1 MASEQIFN
9 VDGQSFDEQVL
20 GSDTPVLVDFWAT
33 WCGPCRMVA
42 PVLDELADDYDG
54 RLRIAKLDVDHA
66 QDVAARYGIQGIP
79 HFILFKDGEILGRLA
94 GAQPKTRF
102 EAFLNDH
109 V

>member
-9 VDGQSFDEQVL
+9 VDSQSFEEQVL
-20 GSDTPVLVDFWAT
+20 DADSPVLVDFWAT

-42 PVLDELADDYDG
+42 PVLDELADEYDG

-66 QDVAARYGIQGIP
+66 QDVAVRYGVQGIP
-79 HFILFKDGEILGRLA
+79 HFILFKDGEIVGRMT
-94 GAQPKTRF
+94 GAAPKMRF
-102 EAFLNDH
+102 QAFLDDH